1 MNTDDPPQEPPP
13 PADSAL
19 TDAERIALR
28 DLLDEMVEATEDHV
42 FWFGR
47 AREAALEI
55 RRRLGALLDDADR

>member
-1 MNTDDPPQEPPP
+1 MSADELRGAATPPV
-13 PADSAL
+13 AYAL
-19 TDAERIALR
+19 TDAERLALR

-55 RRRLGALLDDADR
+55 RRRLTALLDGAEG